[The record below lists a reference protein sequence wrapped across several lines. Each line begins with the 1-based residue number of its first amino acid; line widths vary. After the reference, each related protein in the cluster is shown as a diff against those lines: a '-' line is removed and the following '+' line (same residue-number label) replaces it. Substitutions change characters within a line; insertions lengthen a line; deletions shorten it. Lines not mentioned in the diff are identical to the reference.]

1 VSNVIWL
8 CFDMPI
14 GIEYVMEEVPRSSD
28 CYLLSDADGGSLK
41 PVGKE
46 FAIRSN
52 GSSLNID
59 VESKKKRRK

>member
-1 VSNVIWL
+1 MSTGV
-8 CFDMPI
+8 
-14 GIEYVMEEVPRSSD
+14 EYVMEEVPRSSD
-28 CYLLSDADGGSLK
+28 CYLLSDVDGGSLK